1 MASKIPKSIWEVHES
16 PQTNCSSHIKMLQKQ
31 VIEWTQTSLVE
42 HLHKYF
48 QTKSAD
54 CVMGF
59 KTECIFYFFCSVLT
73 IVNGIPQRRGSNV
86 CIVSEAGSGLDKP
99 CQFPFVYKDK
109 SYNEC
114 TLEDGGGVAWCSTKT
129 IPSTNEHVGRMIY
142 YLERASGVK
151 KVCIFGT
158 ILW

>member
-1 MASKIPKSIWEVHES
+1 
-16 PQTNCSSHIKMLQKQ
+16 
-31 VIEWTQTSLVE
+31 
-42 HLHKYF
+42 
-48 QTKSAD
+48 
-54 CVMGF
+54 MGF

-129 IPSTNEHVGRMIY
+129 IPSTNEHVGGNGHYGDCSQECRRKGNSQQNEDTFEAW
-142 YLERASGVK
+142 LDQNSLG
-151 KVCIFGT
+151 
-158 ILW
+158 